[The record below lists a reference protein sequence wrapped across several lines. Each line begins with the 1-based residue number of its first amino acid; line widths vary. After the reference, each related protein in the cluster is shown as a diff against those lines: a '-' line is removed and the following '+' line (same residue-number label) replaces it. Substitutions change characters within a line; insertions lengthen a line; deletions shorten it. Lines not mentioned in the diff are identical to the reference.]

1 VPLQNTRSPV
11 QRVLVLTCAWLP
23 ALATEA
29 RDSAADAQAGGDTTE
44 SDPED
49 ESGMRHPSLHT
60 PWSQHTGSDSLAPSS
75 SMLSS
80 VAAAPA
86 VAQQSPLSPDSRH
99 HRSPARVQ
107 RALNQLAALARP
119 PVAGDHTRLLELEDS
134 ERTAESAAALPPPP
148 PPQQQQQRRWR
159 GGPQNEPAPAV
170 APLAQEPE
178 PGVTLRNIASV
189 VDGILSDGTAGAV
202 REKRESGRAAQQPE
216 SKPSPAHCEP
226 EPEPEP
232 EPEAQPQAHRGLRE
246 GGVISVLESGPYHSL
261 PPGWETRV
269 SRTHGDEYYYN
280 TVTDETTYDHPGSNS
295 AAPAADTST
304 ATADAGVSKAPQK
317 SRLVAANDT
326 AEKLGETRAAAAV
339 PAANMVFEAS
349 APSLV
354 YKKASAKRRGLFQC
368 CSAPVSA
375 GEGVVHQ
382 SNTRTGGDA
391 AMDSTLESTSQVC
404 SQPH

>member
-1 VPLQNTRSPV
+1 MPLQNTSSPV

-23 ALATEA
+23 AHATEA

-44 SDPED
+44 SDLED
-49 ESGMRHPSLHT
+49 ESEMRHPSLHT
-60 PWSQHTGSDSLAPSS
+60 PWSQHTGSGSLAPSS

-107 RALNQLAALARP
+107 RALDQLAALARP
-119 PVAGDHTRLLELEDS
+119 PVVVDHTWLLELEDS

-148 PPQQQQQRRWR
+148 PPPPQQQHWRWR
-159 GGPQNEPAPAV
+159 GGPQNEPAPVV

-189 VDGILSDGTAGAV
+189 VDGILSGGAAGAG
-202 REKRESGRAAQQPE
+202 RENRESGRAAQQPE
-216 SKPSPAHCEP
+216 SKPPPAHCEP

-232 EPEAQPQAHRGLRE
+232 EAQP
-246 GGVISVLESGPYHSL
+246 PYHSL

-280 TVTDETTYDHPGSNS
+280 TMTDETTYDHPGSNS

-304 ATADAGVSKAPQK
+304 ATVEAGVSKAPQK
-317 SRLVAANDT
+317 FRLVAANDT

-354 YKKASAKRRGLFQC
+354 YKKASAKRRGFFQC

-375 GEGVVHQ
+375 CEGVVHQ
-382 SNTRTGGDA
+382 SNTRTGGEA
-391 AMDSTLESTSQVC
+391 AMGSTVESTSQVC